1 MCLVCSQGFNMSDT
15 VIMDRVWPTI
25 TNREAIAVD
34 HAWAGDPGGLYKT
47 LHNNTV
53 EIWAKPLPHQAVAVL
68 ILNAAAQNISLEVSL
83 DDLPPFAAG
92 ATSYRSVWGGR
103 DVPITNGKML
113 LELTTHDNVFAVL
126 NHTRK

>member
-1 MCLVCSQGFNMSDT
+1 MSDT

-34 HAWAGDPGGLYKT
+34 HAWAGSPGGLYKT

-53 EIWAKPLPHQAVAVL
+53 EIWAKPLPQQAVAVL
-68 ILNAAAQNISLEVSL
+68 ILNTAVQNISLEVSL
-83 DDLPPFAAG
+83 TDDLPPFAAG
-92 ATSYRSVWGGR
+92 ATSYRSIWKKE

-113 LELTTHDNVFAVL
+113 LELPTHDNVFAVF
-126 NHTRK
+126 NNTRK